1 MKSAQIP
8 NFLKYLFT
16 FLRIA
21 IGWHFLYE
29 GVAKVFTPNWSSVSY
44 LLNSSGPLAG
54 LFQSLA
60 NNQFLVYLADYSIIF
75 GLIIIGFALFI
86 GLSTKVTALAGSAL
100 LLLFYVSNPPLTV
113 NPIGYG
119 VEGHYLIIN
128 KNLIELLTLVVLAY
142 IPAAWHFGI
151 ENIKKAKPEEK
162 ASNVVAVPVEANH
175 YLNPRAMDRRNLVKN
190 LISLPILGGFV
201 YSVARNYGWASH
213 EEKHLRSNISG
224 ADGSSS
230 ATYKAVRQL
239 DLSELKKPIPSGI
252 IKGHDIGRL
261 ICGGNLISGYAHS
274 RDLIYVSDFL
284 KKYFTSEKVIETFK
298 LCEASG
304 INTTAVGTSEQ
315 SIQILNKYW
324 KQGGKIQWIAPVY
337 PDEKDYKKV
346 IDLATDNGAMG
357 VMLIGNLGDQW
368 VREGKYD
375 LISNVV
381 EYSKSKGVISGI
393 AGHELVTFQEIEDR
407 KIDADFYMKTL
418 HDTSYW
424 SWRDNE
430 PKEKMIIDNYEVD
443 NYWARKPQE
452 TIDFM
457 ESLSKPWIAFKVL
470 AAGAYHPRQGFKYVF
485 ENGADFACVGMF
497 DFQVVEDAN
506 ILNEVLDNEQFSRRR
521 TWMA

>member
-1 MKSAQIP
+1 MKPVQISD
-8 NFLKYLFT
+8 FLKYLFT

-29 GVAKVFTPNWSSVSY
+29 GVAKIFTPNWSSASY

-60 NNQFLVYLADYSIIF
+60 SNQFLVYLADYSIIF
-75 GLIIIGFALFI
+75 GLIIVGFALFV
-86 GLSTKVTALAGSAL
+86 GLSTKVAALAGSAL

-128 KNLIELLTLVVLAY
+128 KNLIELLTLVVLAF
-142 IPAAWHFGI
+142 IPATWHYGF
-151 ENIKKAKPEEK
+151 ENIRKHKPEEK
-162 ASNVVAVPVEANH
+162 ASNVVAVPAEANH
-175 YLNPRAMDRRNLVKN
+175 YLNPKAMDRRNLVKN
-190 LISLPILGGFV
+190 LISLPILGGFA
-201 YSVARNYGWASH
+201 YSIARNYGWASH
-213 EEKHLRSNISG
+213 EEKHLRANISTS
-224 ADGSSS
+224 DGSSG

-239 DLSELKKPIPSGI
+239 DLSELIKPIPSGI

-284 KKYFTSEKVIETFK
+284 KKYFTAEKVIETFK

-315 SIQILNKYW
+315 SIEILNKYW

-368 VREGKYD
+368 VREGKFD
-375 LISNVV
+375 LINNVV

-393 AGHELVTFQEIEDR
+393 AGHELITFKEVEDR
-407 KIDADFYMKTL
+407 KIETDFYMKTL

-452 TIDFM
+452 TIEFM
-457 ESLSKPWIAFKVL
+457 ERLSKPWIAFKVL

-506 ILNEVLDNEQFSRRR
+506 ILNEVLDNEQFSRKR